1 MFNQHI
7 WLKFS
12 DMSSF
17 QLKKSI
23 SIAKAVES
31 PIYSE

>member
-1 MFNQHI
+1 MFNQYI
-7 WLKFS
+7 LLKFS

-23 SIAKAVES
+23 LVAKVVES
-31 PIYSE
+31 PVYLE